1 MDIYPHYGTKYNV
14 CKLGGDIMDIQVDS
28 KRRNDAGNEVGRIES
43 DKDSIK
49 KALRSAIGNALDDE
63 TLQVIQD
70 MVENMIAER
79 QNAIEQIDKA
89 RRSLLKK
96 ILDEHKTTMHVPT
109 IGTMREEV
117 IKPKNTKETVVRV
130 PTIEKTDIKEGNTNQ
145 PITTNNQ
152 NKADSVEMTLEI
164 LPPRDQNAITI
175 INNYLN
181 KMPEVLKV
189 ELHTLADKTE
199 FKLILGEP
207 VNLIE
212 KLHSLP
218 QVLDTEE
225 ILEFGKKKI
234 RISLTSVFI

>member
-1 MDIYPHYGTKYNV
+1 M
-14 CKLGGDIMDIQVDS
+14 
-28 KRRNDAGNEVGRIES
+28 
-43 DKDSIK
+43 
-49 KALRSAIGNALDDE
+49 
-63 TLQVIQD
+63 
-70 MVENMIAER
+70 
-79 QNAIEQIDKA
+79 
-89 RRSLLKK
+89 KK

-109 IGTMREEV
+109 IGMMPEEV

-130 PTIEKTDIKEGNTNQ
+130 PIIEKMAIKEGNTNQ
-145 PITTNNQ
+145 PNTTNYQ
-152 NKADSVEMTLEI
+152 NKAESVEMTLEI

>member
-1 MDIYPHYGTKYNV
+1 
-14 CKLGGDIMDIQVDS
+14 MDIQRDA

-49 KALRSAIGNALDDE
+49 NALHSAIGNALDDE
-63 TLQVIQD
+63 TLQEIQD
-70 MVENMIAER
+70 MIENMIAER

-96 ILDEHKTTMHVPT
+96 ILDEHKKTIQVQT
-109 IGTMREEV
+109 IGTIREKV
-117 IKPKNTKETVVRV
+117 IKPKNTKETVEPV
-130 PTIEKTDIKEGNTNQ
+130 PAIEKTAINEGNTNQ
-145 PITTNNQ
+145 AITTNNQ
-152 NKADSVEMTLEI
+152 NKADDAEMTLEI

-189 ELHTLADKTE
+189 ELHTLADKTV
-199 FKLILGEP
+199 FKLILSEP

-225 ILEFGKKKI
+225 VFEFGQKKI
-234 RISLTSVFI
+234 KISLTSVFI

>member
-1 MDIYPHYGTKYNV
+1 
-14 CKLGGDIMDIQVDS
+14 MDIQRDA

-49 KALRSAIGNALDDE
+49 NALHSAIGNALDDE
-63 TLQVIQD
+63 TLQEIQD
-70 MVENMIAER
+70 MIENMIAER

-96 ILDEHKTTMHVPT
+96 ILDEHKKTIQVQT
-109 IGTMREEV
+109 IGTIREEV
-117 IKPKNTKETVVRV
+117 IKPKNTKETVERV
-130 PTIEKTDIKEGNTNQ
+130 PAIEKTAINEGNTNQ
-145 PITTNNQ
+145 AITTNNQ
-152 NKADSVEMTLEI
+152 NKADDAEMTLEI

-189 ELHTLADKTE
+189 ELHTLADKTV
-199 FKLILGEP
+199 FKLILSEP

-225 ILEFGKKKI
+225 VFEFGQKKI
-234 RISLTSVFI
+234 KISLTSVFI